1 MKISKKFRNFAKTAV
16 LISFNK
22 VQNFPKFSHIQFHI
36 TFQILMQFQN
46 KKAGTGPSWHPAQ
59 VSKNEVSSNMQ
70 RTLILKLLSVSQC
83 RKIPQEIRR
92 RLGNHFSSNWK
103 QKKSFFFAWTKLNYV
118 DINYY
123 IRPKFQHKRRR
134 HKHNGICRILFAPR
148 GRLGGLIRHMD

>member
-1 MKISKKFRNFAKTAV
+1 
-16 LISFNK
+16 
-22 VQNFPKFSHIQFHI
+22 
-36 TFQILMQFQN
+36 MQFQN

-103 QKKSFFFAWTKLNYV
+103 QKKSFFFRVDEIELCRHQLLYSTK
-118 DINYY
+118 IST
-123 IRPKFQHKRRR
+123 QTTTTQT
-134 HKHNGICRILFAPR
+134 
-148 GRLGGLIRHMD
+148 